1 MLILITWLLDLWLG
15 EPPVRLHPVIWM
27 GNYLRWVRQRLPP
40 TFLAGALAG
49 LGGAIVMFGIAFL
62 ISVIFHFQFL
72 IFNLLATAVLLKPL
86 KNKIKEQ
93 RCLNN

>member
-27 GNYLRWVRQRLPP
+27 GNCRFCCCLPKR
-40 TFLAGALAG
+40 TNFK
-49 LGGAIVMFGIAFL
+49 FF
-62 ISVIFHFQFL
+62 
-72 IFNLLATAVLLKPL
+72 IFNLFATAVLLKPL

-93 RCLNN
+93 RCFHN